1 MKHPELAKRE
11 REEQF
16 RKRCNRYWYRWMGLY
31 TLALFA
37 VVALIYAGHH
47 ESYAALG
54 TMLSGMFVVGIG
66 ITAWLARQRARDEM
80 AQHAD
85 SARRHPPA
93 D

>member
-16 RKRCNRYWYRWMGLY
+16 RKRCNHYWYRWMGLY
-31 TLALFA
+31 TLALLA

-47 ESYAALG
+47 ESYAALASV
-54 TMLSGMFVVGIG
+54 LSGLFVAGIA

-85 SARRHPPA
+85 SAGLQPPA